1 MPVDTLHL
9 IDLEAARKECVG
21 QIAGMVGI
29 ERERF
34 AIGQGDRKVVLDQR
48 HSDGDFLCD
57 LWKRF
62 CHLRFELGGNPA
74 ELPLTL
80 RRGKD
85 VVSIPAAGDPA

>member
-1 MPVDTLHL
+1 
-9 IDLEAARKECVG
+9 
-21 QIAGMVGI
+21 
-29 ERERF
+29 
-34 AIGQGDRKVVLDQR
+34 VVLDQR